1 MLAILAPGQGSQR
14 SGVLQPWLNDDT
26 LAVLRRYADAT
37 GIDLVAAGTTMSD
50 AEVTDTAV
58 AQPLIVAAS
67 LLSAAALPD
76 LPTGTVF
83 AGHSVGEFAATA
95 LAGVMSDADAL
106 RVVSI
111 RGTAMAGAAA
121 ARAGGMVA
129 ILGGDPDVVDAA
141 IERSGCSVANANGA
155 GQIVAAGPVEAVER
169 LQADPPEGARLR
181 PLAVAGAFHTSLMAP
196 ARDAL
201 AGAASAVT
209 VRDAEGGIVSNADGT
224 LVTDGHEVMR
234 RLVEQ
239 VSTPVRWDA
248 CMRTLGALGVTATIE
263 LAPAGTLTGL
273 IRRALPGVDAVALKS
288 PDDLAEARRVV
299 IEHAHDLAE
308 EPLPW
313 RVVVSPTRGTVRVGE
328 AATGT
333 RLKPG
338 ALLGNVATRN
348 EEVAFHAD
356 HGGRLVEWLVND
368 GDPVAD
374 GQPLARLATEA
385 SA

>member
-1 MLAILAPGQGSQR
+1 VLAILAPGQGSQR
-14 SGVLQPWLNDDT
+14 SGVLQPWLTDDT
-26 LAVLRRYADAT
+26 RALLRQYGDAT

-50 AEVTDTAV
+50 AEVTDTAI

-67 LLSAAALPD
+67 LLSAAQLPD
-76 LPTGTVF
+76 LPSGTVF

-95 LAGVMSDADAL
+95 LAGVMSAEDAL
-106 RVVSI
+106 RVVAI
-111 RGTAMAGAAA
+111 RGTAMASAAA
-121 ARAGGMVA
+121 SQAGGMVA
-129 ILGGDPDVVDAA
+129 VLGGDPEVVEAA
-141 IERSGCSVANANGA
+141 IARSGCTVANANGA
-155 GQIVAAGPVEAVER
+155 GQIVAAGPMDAVQR

-201 AGAASAVT
+201 AGAAAAVT
-209 VRDAEGGIVSNADGT
+209 VSNADGGIVSNADGT
-224 LVTDGHEVMR
+224 LVTDGHDVLR
-234 RLVEQ
+234 RLVDQ

-248 CMRTLGALGVTATIE
+248 CMRTLGALGVTATVE

-273 IRRALPGVDAVALKS
+273 VRRALPGVDAVALKT
-288 PDDLAEARRVV
+288 PDDLAEARRVI

-313 RVVVSPTRGTVRVGE
+313 RVVVAPTRGTVRVAE
-328 AATGT
+328 TATGT
-333 RLKPG
+333 RLQPG

-348 EEVAFHAD
+348 EAVEFHTAQ
-356 HGGRLVEWLVND
+356 GGRLVEWLVND

-374 GQPLARLATEA
+374 GQPLARVATEA